1 MREDHPNPPSDMP
14 AAIKQEAQQWLVLLT
29 SGRATAA
36 DAAALKRWCERSE
49 LHAQAFAEANLLWD
63 GIASASRR
71 PQRGFVSRR
80 AIFAG
85 AGASAAAAALGYF
98 IVKPPLALWPSASE
112 LRADLRT
119 TTGERRRIAL
129 QSGASIDVNTRTSLN
144 MPHAAGEGPLE
155 LVSGEVAI
163 VTSKPLDTPLTI
175 MAAGGRIRAVD
186 AHFDVRCDGVRAT
199 VTCERGSV
207 AIDYS
212 GNSVTLHEGRQ
223 IAYTQGALEPV
234 VAADVGALLAWRE
247 GQLVFRQTPLSEVIG
262 EVNRYR
268 PGHIVLMNETLG
280 RRLVE
285 VRIALDHIDDLIVLI
300 REVYGAHITQLPGGV
315 VVVS

>member
-1 MREDHPNPPSDMP
+1 MREDDPITPPDMR
-14 AAIKQEAQQWLVLLT
+14 ATIKQEAQQWLVLLT
-29 SGRATAA
+29 SGRATVA

-49 LHAQAFAEANLLWD
+49 LHAEAFAEANLLWD
-63 GIASASRR
+63 NIAPASRR
-71 PQRGFVSRR
+71 PRR
-80 AIFAG
+80 AVLNRRTILAA

-98 IVKPPLALWPSASE
+98 VVKPPLDLWPSASE

-119 TTGERRRIAL
+119 ATGERRRIAL
-129 QSGASIDVNTRTSLN
+129 QSGASIDLNTRTSLN

-163 VTSKPLDTPLTI
+163 VTSKSLDAPLTI

-186 AHFDVRCDGVRAT
+186 AHFNVRCEGVRAT

-212 GNSVTLHEGRQ
+212 GNSVTLYEGRQ
-223 IAYTQGALEPV
+223 IAYAQGALEPV
-234 VAADVGALLAWRE
+234 VAADVGAVLAWRE

-268 PGHIVLMNETLG
+268 PGHIMLMNEALG
-280 RRLVE
+280 RRRVDARLT
-285 VRIALDHIDDLIVLI
+285 LDRIDDLIALI
-300 REVYGAHITQLPGGV
+300 QDVYGARITQLPGGV

>member
-1 MREDHPNPPSDMP
+1 MREDDPITPPDMRP
-14 AAIKQEAQQWLVLLT
+14 TIKQEAQQWLVLLT
-29 SGRATAA
+29 SGRATVA

-49 LHAQAFAEANLLWD
+49 LHAEAFAEANLLWD
-63 GIASASRR
+63 NIASASRR
-71 PQRGFVSRR
+71 PRR
-80 AIFAG
+80 AVFNRRTMLAA
-85 AGASAAAAALGYF
+85 AGASAAVAALGYL
-98 IVKPPLALWPSASE
+98 VKPPLDLWPSASE

-119 TTGERRRIAL
+119 AIGERRRIAL
-129 QSGASIDVNTRTSLN
+129 QSGASIDLNTRTSLN

-163 VTSKPLDTPLTI
+163 VTSKSLDAPLTI
-175 MAAGGRIRAVD
+175 TAAGGRIRAVD
-186 AHFDVRCDGVRAT
+186 AHFNVRCEGVRAT

-212 GNSVTLHEGRQ
+212 GNSVTLYEGRQ
-223 IAYTQGALEPV
+223 VAYAQGALEPV
-234 VAADVGALLAWRE
+234 VAADVGAVLAWRE

-268 PGHIVLMNETLG
+268 PGHIVLMNEALG
-280 RRLVE
+280 RRRVE
-285 VRIALDHIDDLIVLI
+285 VRLTLDRIDDLIALI
-300 REVYGAHITQLPGGV
+300 QDVYGARITQLPGGV